1 MQKDI
6 KTERQFKSG
15 SVTVTLSR
23 VDTGYAYAKRIYTL
37 DGKRIITKH
46 IYGGQA
52 VELEGMEK
60 DIWSFYMGEWPGTT
74 CEFYQCLEDW
84 HIQVLVDKLL
94 EIKNRY
100 ERCKRVGIPWVG
112 KQP

>member
-1 MQKDI
+1 MQQEI

-15 SVTVTLSR
+15 NVITTLSR
-23 VDTGYAYAKRIYTL
+23 IDTGYAYGTRIYTL

-60 DIWSFYMGEWPGTT
+60 DIWSFYMGEWPGTNH
-74 CEFYQCLEDW
+74 EFYQCLDW

-94 EIKNRY
+94 EYKNRY
-100 ERCKRVGIPWVG
+100 EWCKGMGVPWQG
-112 KQP
+112 KLP